1 MRCEDGFISAVH
13 HATAGETIYSATFA
27 VAWNA
32 FVLFWTLSAA
42 SLMLSLFSL
51 PFWAAGFMMGKCV
64 ANWHLPVLDAA
75 EHCWAFF
82 GWSVSSMEHER
93 MSCDA
98 PQDVCV

>member
-1 MRCEDGFISAVH
+1 MRCGKLCVISVRP
-13 HATAGETIYSATFA
+13 ATAGETIYSATFA

-64 ANWHLPVLDAA
+64 
-75 EHCWAFF
+75 
-82 GWSVSSMEHER
+82 SV
-93 MSCDA
+93 
-98 PQDVCV
+98 